1 MRKTEKLLGAQAN
14 RAKERVLRTW
24 ANRAEKPKK
33 INSNLALKQKF
44 AKSAKNRIKNREC

>member
-1 MRKTEKLLGAQAN
+1 MRRTEKLLGAWAN

-33 INSNLALKQKF
+33 VNLNLALKQKY
-44 AKSAKNRIKNREC
+44 AKSAKNKIKNWEC